1 MPVKSCPIRLPL
13 LLNDNEE
20 TIELS
25 NEDSQDLEK
34 CLEQCFPNAPEDMK
48 LLLQSHSAALK
59 ANMISICLALWVRSP
74 RTYQDIADST
84 MMILPTGRYL
94 RRYKNRAPQEAGPQD
109 EIFLWMYQ
117 AANDANVPEEGSAG
131 GLIHD
136 ETKIQQDL
144 VLDMRG
150 GKLHLVGWVD
160 TGIEGNDL
168 RTVEQG
174 KVEQKLATEVIQIY
188 FLGYTGF
195 RFPICHYPTCS
206 VKASEL
212 HIMIWDVIARLQ
224 DWVFSD
230 FLHIKKKIRNSI
242 MKNADIRGLHT
253 RKLKLNEKYIL
264 WKHLTNAV
272 HCDQEVHSR
281 PTEVSDAHCLPIV
294 SYLNITIE
302 LLENTSKMISIFR
315 DHRPVKN
322 VHDECQQYLYD
333 ILQWFTKWRISAN
346 NDESIAKGER
356 SKSLLLIQCCD
367 DVESMLVTFS
377 EICKRHLEEFPYGG
391 VVQSRFNIDVW
402 KITSTVNSVIL
413 GQSLKSRL

>member
-1 MPVKSCPIRLPL
+1 MPVKSCPICPPL

-59 ANMISICLALWVRSP
+59 ANSPNGRRWNKRVISICLALLVRSP

-84 MMILPTGRYL
+84 MMMLPTGRHL
-94 RRYKNRAPQEAGPQD
+94 RRYKNSSTEAGLQD
-109 EIFLWMYQ
+109 EVFLWMYQ
-117 AANDANVPEEGSAG
+117 AANYANVPEEGSAG

-136 ETKIQQDL
+136 ERKTQQDL

-160 TGIEGNDL
+160 TGVEGNDL

-188 FLGYTGF
+188 FLGYTGC

-206 VKASEL
+206 VKASDL

-224 DWVFSD
+224 DCGFSVDYILQDGAEENRPFSKSHFNENPFNSKYMAVNLVNPTKLFVMSQD
-230 FLHIKKKIRNSI
+230 FLHIKKK
-242 MKNADIRGLHT
+242 
-253 RKLKLNEKYIL
+253 
-264 WKHLTNAV
+264 
-272 HCDQEVHSR
+272 
-281 PTEVSDAHCLPIV
+281 
-294 SYLNITIE
+294 
-302 LLENTSKMISIFR
+302 
-315 DHRPVKN
+315 
-322 VHDECQQYLYD
+322 
-333 ILQWFTKWRISAN
+333 
-346 NDESIAKGER
+346 
-356 SKSLLLIQCCD
+356 
-367 DVESMLVTFS
+367 S
-377 EICKRHLEEFPYGG
+377 EI
-391 VVQSRFNIDVW
+391 V
-402 KITSTVNSVIL
+402 
-413 GQSLKSRL
+413 